1 MIDEN
6 GAVKNVK
13 VVSGDPLLAASARA
27 AVLQWKYKAATLDGH
42 PIAVSAVIQ
51 FVFENPNK

>member
-1 MIDEN
+1 
-6 GAVKNVK
+6 VKNVK